1 MSALALQ
8 ASPTLPL
15 AQAWWL
21 GTHRRMD
28 LLDVPSFHPERAQA
42 PAPATRTTQRRRLH
56 RLPTALPN
64 ELLGLHAYLAGGGT
78 PTTLAPLAGLALL
91 LRYLA
96 APLTFQADNPYG
108 VHRAVPSPRC
118 AHPCRVAVLERHA
131 AGVRCWSHEGDHHAL
146 TPIDMPCDVAAVL
159 GPRRLAVVGIA
170 RHWVLADKY
179 GDFAPYNSMLESGM
193 AQAQLQHLAAALG
206 WQGEPL
212 EHDPA
217 AMRAAL
223 SLCEHPL
230 ETISYGLRIDVP
242 SAPADPSWPGPGV
255 DTDVASLEPSPRLMR
270 QFDRLPQLA
279 AQFSAIGPR
288 PARTAAPCAHAP
300 SQDAP
305 ERGLL
310 DVMRSRSAGN
320 DRSGLAPLLTP
331 LPAGSRDALLAL
343 WRDLGARR
351 GALAGEA
358 ELEPLL
364 LWLDESDGPASLHD
378 LHGRPRALPV
388 GARPREL
395 LRDALPNVRARH
407 NVAAL
412 KCHAM
417 WCADLPA
424 ATARHGA
431 AALRRLHL
439 AAGAQAQDLCL
450 AAAALGLFARPVR
463 MLREEVLEG
472 GLGLPGPLAY
482 QVMCGLNRSTNT
494 HWSL

>member
-1 MSALALQ
+1 
-8 ASPTLPL
+8 
-15 AQAWWL
+15 
-21 GTHRRMD
+21 
-28 LLDVPSFHPERAQA
+28 
-42 PAPATRTTQRRRLH
+42 
-56 RLPTALPN
+56 
-64 ELLGLHAYLAGGGT
+64 
-78 PTTLAPLAGLALL
+78 
-91 LRYLA
+91 
-96 APLTFQADNPYG
+96 
-108 VHRAVPSPRC
+108 
-118 AHPCRVAVLERHA
+118 
-131 AGVRCWSHEGDHHAL
+131 
-146 TPIDMPCDVAAVL
+146 
-159 GPRRLAVVGIA
+159 
-170 RHWVLADKY
+170 
-179 GDFAPYNSMLESGM
+179 
-193 AQAQLQHLAAALG
+193 
-206 WQGEPL
+206 
-212 EHDPA
+212 
-217 AMRAAL
+217 
-223 SLCEHPL
+223 
-230 ETISYGLRIDVP
+230 
-242 SAPADPSWPGPGV
+242 
-255 DTDVASLEPSPRLMR
+255 
-270 QFDRLPQLA
+270 
-279 AQFSAIGPR
+279 
-288 PARTAAPCAHAP
+288 
-300 SQDAP
+300 
-305 ERGLL
+305 
-310 DVMRSRSAGN
+310 MRSRSAGN

>member
-8 ASPTLPL
+8 AAPTLPL

-28 LLDVPSFHPERAQA
+28 LLDVPSFHQELA
-42 PAPATRTTQRRRLH
+42 PPGTAAARVTQRRRLH
-56 RLPTALPN
+56 RLPTALPT
-64 ELLGLHAYLAGGGT
+64 EVVALDAYLAGT
-78 PTTLAPLAGLALL
+78 AATVAPLPALSVL
-91 LRYLA
+91 LRHLA

-118 AHPCRVAVLERHA
+118 AHPCRVVVVERHDQ
-131 AGVRCWSHEGDHHAL
+131 GVRCWSYEGDHHAL
-146 TPIDMPCDVAAVL
+146 TPVDAPCDVAAVL
-159 GPRRLAVVGIA
+159 GPYRLAVVGIA

-179 GDFAPYNSMLESGM
+179 GDFAPFNSMLESGM

-206 WQGEPL
+206 WRGEPL
-212 EHDPA
+212 EHDPD

-223 SLCEHPL
+223 ALCDHPL
-230 ETISYGLRIDVP
+230 ETIAYGLLVDP
-242 SAPADPSWPGPGV
+242 PGMLADASWPGSSV
-255 DTDVASLEPSPRLMR
+255 DTDVASLEPSPRLIR

-279 AQFSAIGPR
+279 AQFSAIGPAVPSTATPR
-288 PARTAAPCAHAP
+288 PSPVIRATPG
-300 SQDAP
+300 
-305 ERGLL
+305 RGLL
-310 DVMRSRSAGN
+310 GVMRSRSAGN
-320 DRSGLAPLLTP
+320 DRPGLAPLLTP
-331 LPAGSRDALLAL
+331 LTTAVRDELLAL
-343 WRDLGARR
+343 WRALGARR
-351 GALAGEA
+351 GPLAGEG
-358 ELEPLL
+358 ELQPLL
-364 LWLDESDGPASLHD
+364 LWLEEHDGPASLHD
-378 LHGRPRALPV
+378 LQGRPRALPA

-407 NVAAL
+407 NVAGL

-417 WCADLPA
+417 WCADLPG

-439 AAGAQAQDLCL
+439 AAGAQAQDFCL

-463 MLREEVLEG
+463 MLREGVLEG

-482 QVMCGLNRSTNT
+482 QAMCGLNRSTNT
-494 HWSL
+494 HWTL